1 MKAEPLPRPV
11 LLYDGECRLCRF
23 TARSV
28 ARLDRRQELAF
39 LPLQD
44 AAAST
49 LLAALAEDERLDTWR
64 MVRPDGS
71 LAGYGAGI
79 PDLLQAMRLT
89 RLVGRLLG
97 RVPDGVLEA
106 LYGATARNR
115 GTLGR
120 LVPDGPAP
128 KRFP

>member
-1 MKAEPLPRPV
+1 M

-23 TARSV
+23 TARCV

-71 LAGYGAGI
+71 LTGYGAGI
-79 PDLLQAMRLT
+79 SDLLQAMRLT

-97 RVPDGVLEA
+97 RVPDGALEA
-106 LYGATARNR
+106 FYRVIARNR
-115 GTLGR
+115 GVLGR

-128 KRFP
+128 RRNS

>member
-1 MKAEPLPRPV
+1 M

-23 TARSV
+23 TARCV
-28 ARLDRRQELAF
+28 ARFDRRQELTF
-39 LPLQD
+39 LPLHD

-71 LAGYGAGI
+71 LTGYGAGI

-97 RVPDGVLEA
+97 RVPDGALEA
-106 LYGATARNR
+106 FYRVIARNR
-115 GTLGR
+115 GALGR
-120 LVPDGPAP
+120 RFPDGPAP
-128 KRFP
+128 RRSS